1 MEQCGC
7 FDYTVPADVSLDAFD
22 GIDSS
27 KSASNCYNDSVFEY
41 GNCAMLVL
49 LLDSTGKF
57 RIHALWVLA
66 TGVIVTVIFFK
77 VGCTGYTGPSARM
90 QALADSTVFDQK
102 LNLQTVGQDCC
113 DLSFWWWKLIS
124 AVACSFIVL
133 GPPFVPTFLLS
144 AWYLCDMNAWCNK
157 CKP

>member
-57 RIHALWVLA
+57 RIH
-66 TGVIVTVIFFK
+66 TCIVSLSNRCYSDRYIF
-77 VGCTGYTGPSARM
+77 
-90 QALADSTVFDQK
+90 
-102 LNLQTVGQDCC
+102 
-113 DLSFWWWKLIS
+113 
-124 AVACSFIVL
+124 
-133 GPPFVPTFLLS
+133 
-144 AWYLCDMNAWCNK
+144 
-157 CKP
+157 